1 MNMNKMFFDISVV
14 MGFALLT
21 AMPSWA
27 VSLESIFDYQK
38 KSMFP
43 DTCEMQI
50 RTTVTLPGQP
60 SQVVNTAV
68 LTAGES
74 KSITTI
80 KSSMMQMQMVQN
92 DGRMKTIDLKTG
104 KSLPAQNV
112 PNRGPTEVNK
122 QMGAPADYN
131 APVRDGELWKLVP
144 KDSKRPTLYYS
155 EKAKRVVKMVAPVEG
170 ATAESLFE
178 YCDNSC
184 PLPGTLKKV
193 SITTTLAEGAS
204 STIVLEIIMAKQRHA
219 IPMKIFDIE

>member
-1 MNMNKMFFDISVV
+1 MNKMFFDISVV

-80 KSSMMQMQMVQN
+80 KSSMMQMQMV
-92 DGRMKTIDLKTG
+92 
-104 KSLPAQNV
+104 
-112 PNRGPTEVNK
+112 
-122 QMGAPADYN
+122 
-131 APVRDGELWKLVP
+131 
-144 KDSKRPTLYYS
+144 
-155 EKAKRVVKMVAPVEG
+155 
-170 ATAESLFE
+170 
-178 YCDNSC
+178 
-184 PLPGTLKKV
+184 
-193 SITTTLAEGAS
+193 
-204 STIVLEIIMAKQRHA
+204 
-219 IPMKIFDIE
+219 

>member
-1 MNMNKMFFDISVV
+1 MNKIISSASKFAA
-14 MGFALLT
+14 FALLM
-21 AMPSWA
+21 AMSAYA

-74 KSITTI
+74 KSVTTI
-80 KSSMMQMQMVQN
+80 KSSMMQMRMIQN

-112 PNRGPTEVNK
+112 PNRGPAEVNK

-131 APVRDGELWKLVP
+131 APVRDGNFWKLIP

-155 EKAKRVVKMVAPVEG
+155 EKAKRVVKMVTPVEG
-170 ATAESLFE
+170 ATAESLLE

-184 PLPGTLKKV
+184 PLPGTLKKMT
-193 SITTTLAEGAS
+193 ITTTLAEGAT
-204 STIVLEIIMAKQRHA
+204 STIVLEIIVAKQRHA